1 MKTTKKKAEKV
12 LENEKLMNT
21 VLNILRKRSIK
32 ALQIARKQIL
42 TMNIEEGKAR
52 KALEHYATNWDDTTH
67 PGILSLA
74 CEAVG
79 GNPDEARPMQVV
91 TLLLTAAMD
100 IHDDIVDQSKIK
112 NGRPTVFGKFG
123 RDIALLLG
131 DAILLKGFTLL
142 YTCGESLSPETMRAI
157 INTIEDNFFEVGNAH
172 LLEIDFR
179 GKLDIMPAKYLR
191 VLEMK
196 ASNIAVHAQI
206 GAIIGRGSPAEIR
219 GLGKYGKI
227 LGTLITLREE
237 FIDVFEPE
245 ELQNR
250 MKNECLPLP
259 ILYAF
264 KNSHAKETILD
275 ILSKSRIS
283 SEDAQKIVDIVF
295 EAKAVKRFR
304 NQMQHLAKEALQSIS
319 GVKNQQVKSYLTLL
333 VQGALEDL

>member
-1 MKTTKKKAEKV
+1 MKRKKAEKA
-12 LENEKLMNT
+12 LKNEKLMNK

-42 TMNIEEGKAR
+42 TMNLEGGKAR
-52 KALEHYATNWDDTTH
+52 KALEYYAANWDDITH

-112 NGRPTVFGKFG
+112 NGRPTIFGKFDK
-123 RDIALLLG
+123 DIALLLG
-131 DAILLKGFTLL
+131 DAVLLKGFTLL
-142 YTCGESLSPETMRAI
+142 YRYGEGFPPETMRAI
-157 INTIEDNFFEVGNAH
+157 INTIENNFFEVGNAH
-172 LLEIDFR
+172 LLETDLR
-179 GKLDIMPAKYLR
+179 GKLDVIPAKYLH

-206 GAIIGRGSPAEIR
+206 GAILGRGSAAEIR
-219 GLGKYGKI
+219 TLGKYGKI
-227 LGTLITLREE
+227 LGTLATLREE

-245 ELQNR
+245 ELRNR

-264 KNSHAKETILD
+264 KNPHAKETILN

-283 SEDAQKIVDIVF
+283 KEDAEKIVNIVF
-295 EAKAVKRFR
+295 EAKTVKGLRK
-304 NQMQHLAKEALQSIS
+304 QMQHLAKEALRSIS
-319 GVKNQQVKSYLTLL
+319 EVQNQRIKSCFTLL
-333 VQGALEDL
+333 IQGALEDL